1 MPGDLHKL
9 WRTRDPKGYHV
20 EYGYSTMGY
29 EIAGGLGV
37 KLAAPDRDVY
47 VMVGDGS
54 FLMMAQEIVTA
65 VQEGVDLRIVLVQN
79 HGFASIGALSE
90 SLGSQRFG
98 TAYRTPEDLAKVAEG
113 LGATVH
119 RATSLDELEAGLR
132 GATGVTLV
140 QIETDPLVSA
150 PDSEAWWDVPVAE
163 VSGLDSTRSARETYA
178 ENKQTQQQYLN
189 PRERVTP

>member
-65 VQEGVDLRIVLVQN
+65 VQEGVELKIVLVQN
-79 HGFASIGALSE
+79 RGFASIGALSE
-90 SLGSQRFG
+90 SVGSQRFG
-98 TAYRTPEDLAKVAEG
+98 TAYRTQEDLAKVAEG

-119 RATSLDELEAGLR
+119 RAKGLDELESALR
-132 GATGVTLV
+132 GATGVTV
-140 QIETDPLVSA
+140 VEIQTDPRVGA

-163 VSGLDSTRSARETYA
+163 VSGLDSTRAARETY
-178 ENKQTQQQYLN
+178 EEHKQTQQQYLN

>member
-1 MPGDLHKL
+1 
-9 WRTRDPKGYHV
+9 
-20 EYGYSTMGY
+20 
-29 EIAGGLGV
+29 
-37 KLAAPDRDVY
+37 
-47 VMVGDGS
+47 
-54 FLMMAQEIVTA
+54 MMAQEIVTA
-65 VQEGVDLRIVLVQN
+65 VQEGVDLKIVLVQN
-79 HGFASIGALSE
+79 RGFASIGALSE

-98 TAYRTPEDLAKVAEG
+98 TAYRTQEDLAKVAEG

-119 RATSLDELEAGLR
+119 RAESLDDLEAALR
-132 GATGVTLV
+132 GATGVTVV

-163 VSGLDSTRSARETYA
+163 VSGLDSTRSARETYD

>member
-1 MPGDLHKL
+1 
-9 WRTRDPKGYHV
+9 
-20 EYGYSTMGY
+20 
-29 EIAGGLGV
+29 
-37 KLAAPDRDVY
+37 
-47 VMVGDGS
+47 MVGDGS

-79 HGFASIGALSE
+79 RGFASIGALSE

-98 TAYRTPEDLAKVAEG
+98 TSYRTQEDLAKVAEG

-119 RATSLDELEAGLR
+119 RAKGLDDLEAALR
-132 GATGVTLV
+132 GATGVTVV
-140 QIETDPLVSA
+140 QIETDPRVSA

-163 VSGLDSTRSARETYA
+163 VSGLDSTRAARETYD